1 MSEIQATPTEPV
13 EPAATPAPAANEPA
27 PAPDHSWVPKRISE
41 ITAARRAAEARAAEL
56 EAENARLR
64 AAQTAAPAD
73 PTSAAAPV
81 PANQSVEQLARAYAE
96 KMVRD
101 QAEASTVNQRIQ
113 AINEAG
119 AKEFGDQ
126 FEKSVQNLQ
135 MAGIGGADFLR
146 VLTNV
151 PKAEAVVTWLGKSE
165 NLNEAMR
172 MATLDPVQ
180 MGIEL
185 TKLSSKAVKDLK
197 PQISK
202 APPPIETVGGSGNG
216 GDDTMPDPKDSKA
229 WMAWR
234 AKTRK
239 SRR

>member
-1 MSEIQATPTEPV
+1 MSDTQTEQNESTPIPEGQEVQAQDETSKHSDT
-13 EPAATPAPAANEPA
+13 
-27 PAPDHSWVPKRISE
+27 SWVPKRISE
-41 ITAARRAAEARAAEL
+41 ITAARRAAEARVAEL
-56 EAENARLR
+56 AEENARLR
-64 AAQTAAPAD
+64 AAQMASSDGQSTVAP
-73 PTSAAAPV
+73 
-81 PANQSVEQLARAYAE
+81 NQQSVEQLARAYAE

-101 QAEASTVNQRIQ
+101 QSETLTFNQRIQ

-119 AKEFGDQ
+119 AKDFGDQ

-135 MAGIGGADFLR
+135 MAGIGGQEFLK

-172 MATLDPVQ
+172 ISAMDPIQ

-185 TKLSSKAVKDLK
+185 TKMSSKASKDLGK
-197 PQISK
+197 QVSK
-202 APPPIETVGGSGNG
+202 APPPIEPLGGGGTSG
-216 GDDTMPDPKDSKA
+216 GDVEPDPKDTKA

-234 AKTRK
+234 AKNKK